1 MEKISL
7 WVNLISNIFTIAA
20 SGVAIY
26 IFAFN
31 KDKILKA
38 LDILLNYSNQLTLSE
53 LKYKIERLNDYNAN
67 DPIQKTEVINILNEI
82 EGQIQG
88 SKILKPKLIEQLE
101 KIVNFTNNIKLIT
114 EPKKR
119 SLVSELRESLRHL
132 DISNYNNILNWYN
145 SYYENSWSYK

>member
-132 DISNYNNILNWYN
+132 DISNYNNILN
-145 SYYENSWSYK
+145 

>member
-1 MEKISL
+1 MIMEKISL

-132 DISNYNNILNWYN
+132 DISNYNNILN
-145 SYYENSWSYK
+145 